1 MTGETFGKEF
11 VRPSPFQ
18 SCLWILA
25 FAGIYF
31 VLIFIFDNL
40 VSSNRGF
47 SRNPITVLLNPCL
60 KSRRKK
66 QQLTQETEALE
77 DENGAEIDLDKHGV
91 ILKNISKSYI
101 VKCRRKGLDS
111 DWSLK
116 NVNLN
121 IKQGELFGLL
131 GPNGAGKTTMIG

>member
-1 MTGETFGKEF
+1 M
-11 VRPSPFQ
+11 
-18 SCLWILA
+18 SCVWIMVLSC
-25 FAGIYF
+25 FFF

-60 KSRRKK
+60 KPRKQK
-66 QQLTQETEALE
+66 QLKTQETEA
-77 DENGAEIDLDKHGV
+77 IDDQNEVDSELDKDGIV
-91 ILKNISKSYI
+91 LKNISKSYI